1 MWFEF
6 LYNNNNNNNNNNNK
20 SLTREIYGKT
30 IDSKK
35 MIKYLTSI
43 LFYNSEVLSNIE
55 RY

>member
-6 LYNNNNNNNNNNNK
+6 LYNNNNNK

-30 IDSKK
+30 TDSKKK

-43 LFYNSEVLSNIE
+43 LFHNSKVLSNIE